1 MAVMDTDDGVQAVD
15 ENELTSITDEET
27 PLDNMNL
34 AESVRHCILHFIE
47 LILAAIMGGAY
58 IGSTRKQ
65 KKEIADIKKKLEDE
79 ER

>member
-1 MAVMDTDDGVQAVD
+1 MDTDDETQTANED
-15 ENELTSITDEET
+15 ELTPIVDEET

-65 KKEIADIKKKLEDE
+65 KKEIADIRKKLEDE